1 MCDSDLKSTVGDGSL
16 CGWTKQDFIDEIM
29 QQRVIVCSKDST
41 SEDRINA
48 ITNASTLVLMCSD
61 RKFRETTL
69 RNIIEEMKAR
79 DEMLLRLEFNK
90 LYQ

>member
-1 MCDSDLKSTVGDGSL
+1 MCDLDLNSVVGAGSL

-29 QQRVIVCSKDST
+29 QQRDVVCSKEST
-41 SEDRINA
+41 AEKRINA
-48 ITNASTLVLMCSD
+48 ITNASTLVLMCAD
-61 RKFRETTL
+61 RGFRETTL